1 MAGKTDK
8 LACPCGKGVYGAC
21 CGRFISGEAVP
32 VTAEQ
37 LMRSRYTA
45 FALREEA
52 YLRATWHPDTLP
64 EEPLTAED
72 DVKWIGLD
80 VIRHKHVKGADE
92 GADKGADEATVEF
105 VARFK
110 VGGRGHRLHEVSSFV
125 RQPDAA
131 GVARWYYVDGAFPDD
146 E

>member
-1 MAGKTDK
+1 MAGKEDK
-8 LACPCGKGVYGAC
+8 QACACGKGIYGAC
-21 CGRFISGEAVP
+21 CGRFISGAAVP
-32 VTAEQ
+32 ATAEQ

-45 FALREEA
+45 FSLREEA
-52 YLRATWHPDTLP
+52 YLRSTWHPDTLP
-64 EEPLTAED
+64 DEPITAES

-80 VIRHKHVKGADE
+80 VIKHKHVKDT
-92 GADKGADEATVEF
+92 DEATVEF

-110 VGGRGHRLHEVSSFV
+110 VGGRAHRLHEVSSFV

-131 GVARWYYVDGAFPDD
+131 GVAHWYYVDGAFPDD

>member
-1 MAGKTDK
+1 MARKEDK
-8 LACPCGKGVYGAC
+8 QACPCGKGIYAVC
-21 CGRFISGEAVP
+21 CGRFISGAAVP
-32 VTAEQ
+32 ATAEQ

-45 FALREEA
+45 FSLREED
-52 YLRATWHPDTLP
+52 YLRSTWHPDTLP
-64 EEPLTAED
+64 DEPITAES

-80 VIRHKHVKGADE
+80 VIKHKHVND
-92 GADKGADEATVEF
+92 ADEATVEF

-110 VGGRGHRLHEVSSFV
+110 VGGRAHRLHEVSSFV

>member
-32 VTAEQ
+32 ATAEQ

-64 EEPLTAED
+64 EEPLTTED

-80 VIRHKHVKGADE
+80 VIRHKH
-92 GADKGADEATVEF
+92 DKDANEATVEF

>member
-1 MAGKTDK
+1 MAGKADK
-8 LACPCGKGVYGAC
+8 QACPCGKGVYGAC
-21 CGRFISGEAVP
+21 CGRFIAGEAVP
-32 VTAEQ
+32 ATAEQ

-45 FALREEA
+45 FSLREED

-64 EEPLTAED
+64 DEPITAES

-80 VIRHKHVKGADE
+80 VIKHKHVKDS
-92 GADKGADEATVEF
+92 DEATVEF

>member
-1 MAGKTDK
+1 MAGKSDK
-8 LACPCGKGVYGAC
+8 QACPCGKGMYAAC
-21 CGRFISGEAVP
+21 CGRFISGAAVP
-32 VTAEQ
+32 ATAEQ

-52 YLRATWHPDTLP
+52 YLRSTWHPDTLP
-64 EEPLTAED
+64 DEPITAES

-80 VIRHKHVKGADE
+80 VIRQKHEKDS
-92 GADKGADEATVEF
+92 DEATVEF
-105 VARFK
+105 IARFK
-110 VGGRGHRLHEVSSFV
+110 VGGRAHRLHEVSSFV
-125 RQPDAA
+125 RQTDAA

>member
-1 MAGKTDK
+1 MAGKPDK
-8 LACPCGKGVYGAC
+8 QTCPCGKGIYDVC
-21 CGRFISGEAVP
+21 CGRFISDAAVP
-32 VTAEQ
+32 ATAEQ

-45 FALREEA
+45 FSLREEA
-52 YLRATWHPDTLP
+52 YLRSTWHPDTLP
-64 EEPLTAED
+64 DEPITAES

-80 VIRHKHVKGADE
+80 VIKHKHVKDS
-92 GADKGADEATVEF
+92 DEATVEF

-110 VGGRGHRLHEVSSFV
+110 VGGRAHRLHEVSSFV

>member
-1 MAGKTDK
+1 MAGKADK

-21 CGRFISGEAVP
+21 CGRFIAGEAVP
-32 VTAEQ
+32 ATAEQ

-45 FALREEA
+45 FSLREEE

-64 EEPLTAED
+64 DEPITAES

-80 VIRHKHVKGADE
+80 VIKHKHVKDS
-92 GADKGADEATVEF
+92 DEATVEF

>member
-1 MAGKTDK
+1 MAGKADK
-8 LACPCGKGVYGAC
+8 QACPCGKGAYGAC
-21 CGRFISGEAVP
+21 CGRFIAGEAVP
-32 VTAEQ
+32 ATAEQ

-45 FALREEA
+45 FSLREEA

-64 EEPLTAED
+64 EETLTAESD
-72 DVKWIGLD
+72 IKWIGLD
-80 VIRHKHVKGADE
+80 VIKHKHVKDAN
-92 GADKGADEATVEF
+92 EATVEF

>member
-1 MAGKTDK
+1 MAGKPDK
-8 LACPCGKGVYGAC
+8 QTCPCGKGIYDVC
-21 CGRFISGEAVP
+21 CGRFISGATVP
-32 VTAEQ
+32 ETAEQ

-45 FALREEA
+45 FSLREEA
-52 YLRATWHPDTLP
+52 YLRSTWHPDTLP
-64 EEPLTAED
+64 DEPITAES

-80 VIRHKHVKGADE
+80 VIKHKHLKDN
-92 GADKGADEATVEF
+92 DRDTDEATVEF

-110 VGGRGHRLHEVSSFV
+110 VGGRAHRLHEVSSFV

>member
-8 LACPCGKGVYGAC
+8 LACPCGKGTYGAC
-21 CGRFISGEAVP
+21 CGRFIAGEAVP
-32 VTAEQ
+32 ATAEQ

-45 FALREEA
+45 FSLREEA

-64 EEPLTAED
+64 AEALTAES
-72 DVKWIGLD
+72 DVKWIRLD
-80 VIRHKHVKGADE
+80 VIRHRHDKGT
-92 GADKGADEATVEF
+92 DKGADEATVEF

>member
-1 MAGKTDK
+1 MAGKADK
-8 LACPCGKGVYGAC
+8 QACPCGKGVYGIC
-21 CGRFISGEAVP
+21 CGRFIAGEAVP
-32 VTAEQ
+32 ATAEQ

-45 FALREEA
+45 FSLREEE

-64 EEPLTAED
+64 DEPITAES
-72 DVKWIGLD
+72 DVKWIALD
-80 VIRHKHVKGADE
+80 VIKHKHVKD
-92 GADKGADEATVEF
+92 ADEATVEF

>member
-1 MAGKTDK
+1 MAGKPDK
-8 LACPCGKGVYGAC
+8 QTCPCGKGIYDVC
-21 CGRFISGEAVP
+21 CGRFISGATVP
-32 VTAEQ
+32 ETAEQ

-45 FALREEA
+45 FSLREEA
-52 YLRATWHPDTLP
+52 YLRSTWHPDTLP
-64 EEPLTAED
+64 DEPITAES

-80 VIRHKHVKGADE
+80 VIKHKHVKDS
-92 GADKGADEATVEF
+92 DEATVEF

-110 VGGRGHRLHEVSSFV
+110 VGGRAHRLHEVSSFV

>member
-1 MAGKTDK
+1 MAGKADK
-8 LACPCGKGVYGAC
+8 QACPCGKGVYGTC
-21 CGRFISGEAVP
+21 CGRFIAGEAVP
-32 VTAEQ
+32 ATAEQ

-45 FALREEA
+45 FSLREEE

-64 EEPLTAED
+64 DEPITAES
-72 DVKWIGLD
+72 DVKWIALD
-80 VIRHKHVKGADE
+80 VIKHKHVKDT
-92 GADKGADEATVEF
+92 DEATVEF

>member
-1 MAGKTDK
+1 MAGKEDK
-8 LACPCGKGVYGAC
+8 QACPCGKGVYGAC
-21 CGRFISGEAVP
+21 CGRFISGAAVP
-32 VTAEQ
+32 ATAEQ

-45 FALREEA
+45 FSLREEE

-64 EEPLTAED
+64 DEPITAES

-80 VIRHKHVKGADE
+80 VIKHKHVKD
-92 GADKGADEATVEF
+92 ADEATVEF

-110 VGGRGHRLHEVSSFV
+110 VGGRAHRLHEVSSFV